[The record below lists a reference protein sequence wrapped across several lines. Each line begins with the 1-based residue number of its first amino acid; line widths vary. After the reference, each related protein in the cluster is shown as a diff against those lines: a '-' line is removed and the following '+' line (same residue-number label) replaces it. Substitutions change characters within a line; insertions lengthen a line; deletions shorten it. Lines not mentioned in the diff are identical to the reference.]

1 MPFQGGRPAPK
12 PVFIAAESRAV
23 GRAPRRFEES
33 NPCFRNGWASR
44 HARGGVVGRAC
55 EIHQGSSVRKRNLP
69 GSPLPPSTEGRV
81 TRLAAQRARGSCDLD
96 ALLREAGLTPAELE
110 DSHARIEVR
119 KQLRFLALAADELR
133 DDLLGFHLAQS
144 FEPRE
149 LGLLYYVHASSATLG
164 EALSRVARYS
174 SVAHEGL
181 TMSAIRGGVK
191 LEIAYVGVPR
201 HVDRHQMEW
210 LVTVLIR
217 ICRELT
223 RTSVCPVR
231 VAFAHPRCAASQA
244 LEQTPAHAVE
254 FGCDRDLL
262 EFSAAASSLPLASA
276 NPYLN
281 ECLVRY
287 WEDALAGRARR
298 QHSMRAAV
306 ENVVLPLLPHG
317 NARAG
322 RVAEALGLSTR
333 TLTRR
338 LAAEGVTFAEVLDEM
353 RAELA
358 LATLRIPRCRC
369 RTSLGSWASRRQA
382 PSRTPSGDGPAK
394 RRASSGRQA
403 ALAVRLLTLSRPN
416 LRLPSSPSAL
426 LPIRAHGRP
435 LRRRRHRRSRG
446 SRWSRASL
454 SSSSIQSGRKGIRSG
469 GNSVRRTSN
478 LPTRARMPLREPS
491 SAAGTS
497 GSAVYAQSNRRS
509 ACSWSSGSMALR
521 APPAQQFM
529 VL

>member
-1 MPFQGGRPAPK
+1 
-12 PVFIAAESRAV
+12 
-23 GRAPRRFEES
+23 
-33 NPCFRNGWASR
+33 
-44 HARGGVVGRAC
+44 
-55 EIHQGSSVRKRNLP
+55 VRKRNLP

-181 TMSAIRGGVK
+181 TMRCDRGGVK

-244 LEQTPAHAVE
+244 LEQTLAHAVE

-358 LATLRIPRCRC
+358 LRYLADPTLSVSHIAWL
-369 RTSLGSWASRRQA
+369 LGFKEASAFTHAFRRWTGK
-382 PSRTPSGDGPAK
+382 TPSEQ
-394 RRASSGRQA
+394 R
-403 ALAVRLLTLSRPN
+403 
-416 LRLPSSPSAL
+416 
-426 LPIRAHGRP
+426 
-435 LRRRRHRRSRG
+435 
-446 SRWSRASL
+446 
-454 SSSSIQSGRKGIRSG
+454 
-469 GNSVRRTSN
+469 
-478 LPTRARMPLREPS
+478 
-491 SAAGTS
+491 AAGST
-497 GSAVYAQSNRRS
+497 G
-509 ACSWSSGSMALR
+509 G
-521 APPAQQFM
+521 APLDPEPA
-529 VL
+529 